1 LGEKVGAVLVLG
13 GGIAGIQ
20 ASLDL
25 ADCGFKV
32 FLVDESTSIG
42 GTMAQLDK
50 TFPTNDCS
58 MCILAPKLVGAGR
71 NPNIELITNSEL
83 KQVRGKA
90 GNFEVEIR
98 KHPRF
103 VDEDKCNGCGIC
115 AQNCPV
121 EAPNEFDVNIGIRKA
136 IYVPFPQAVPLK
148 YSIDYEHCI
157 KCGLCERLCRVDAI
171 DLDQKEEL
179 IKIQVGS
186 IILAPGFEEF
196 DPRLKSEYGYGRY
209 TNVVTSIEFERIL
222 SASGPFGGKIVRP
235 YDGKIPKKIA
245 FVQCVGSRDAKVGN
259 NYCSA
264 ACCMYSIKEAVI
276 AREHNPNI
284 QCTIFYM
291 DIRSYG
297 KDFELYYNRAK
308 EEHNIE
314 FIRSRV
320 ASLSAFPDSGEVKV
334 KYVVN
339 ENPVEEEFDLVVL
352 AVGMQPPKKG
362 KELAKILRVQL
373 NEYGFCDTSEFAP
386 FETSKAG
393 IFVCGA
399 FAGPKDI
406 PESVSQAS
414 GAAIKATKIIAS
426 EKWKLTKT
434 KEYPPQRDVSKEEK
448 RIGVF
453 ICHCGINIGGVVN
466 VLEVTDYAKTLP
478 NVVHAEHNLYTCS
491 EAGLTA
497 LKKAIKEHDLNRVVV
512 ASCTPRTHEPLF
524 RSACEEVGVNK
535 YLFEMANIREQCSW
549 VHMHEKAKATAK
561 AKDIVRMAI
570 SKARLAIS
578 MANQGFKV
586 YLVERDQKLGGT
598 VRQLYKIYPTLV
610 DSSEVLNPLIHEVRN
625 NKNIELLTSTI
636 LKDVLGY
643 VGNFNVTLSNHSGDR
658 EINVGTII
666 VACGAL
672 NYKPPKGLYQY
683 GVYDKVI
690 TQEELDGILRKG
702 KLEKPERIVM
712 IQCVGARKGEI
723 RPSSLLAFPKSNTAE
738 LLRKIFKARKEEGWP
753 YCSRICCM
761 NAIKNAILLK
771 KSSPFTDVV
780 ILFGDLRVYKEYED
794 LYKTARDLEVRFIRH
809 FEEIPPE
816 ITQISGDKLQVL
828 ACDSLSGLEVKF
840 KADMV
845 VLSTPLRPRR
855 SEVLI
860 AKMLKVP
867 IGSDGFLMEAHLKLR
882 PVDTNVDGVFIA
894 GAVSGPKDI
903 PESIISAEAAAAR
916 ASILMGNQKVRA
928 EAITAYASDD
938 LCIGC
943 GLCEEICPYG
953 APIIVEGKSNIREI
967 ICRGCGICAA
977 ECPMQAIN
985 MRHFENNQ
993 ILSQIKSLLF
1003 LENSKGGIV

>member
-1 LGEKVGAVLVLG
+1 MCKKFKFTALTLITCFLFLLPSSAQETSQTKQFELENGL
-13 GGIAGIQ
+13 
-20 ASLDL
+20 
-25 ADCGFKV
+25 KV
-32 FLVDESTSIG
+32 FLY
-42 GTMAQLDK
+42 K
-50 TFPTNDCS
+50 
-58 MCILAPKLVGAGR
+58 R
-71 NPNIELITNSEL
+71 
-83 KQVRGKA
+83 
-90 GNFEVEIR
+90 
-98 KHPRF
+98 
-103 VDEDKCNGCGIC
+103 
-115 AQNCPV
+115 
-121 EAPNEFDVNIGIRKA
+121 
-136 IYVPFPQAVPLK
+136 
-148 YSIDYEHCI
+148 
-157 KCGLCERLCRVDAI
+157 ERLPLINLAFAVNLGSKNETDETSGLVHILEHYILFRGTEFQSGAEIIQDIRRHGAYFNAHTGHDLAI
-171 DLDQKEEL
+171 FELTIPSEYADFALKNQKE
-179 IKIQVGS
+179 
-186 IILAPGFEEF
+186 ILFN
-196 DPRLKSEYGYGRY
+196 LK
-209 TNVVTSIEFERIL
+209 
-222 SASGPFGGKIVRP
+222 
-235 YDGKIPKKIA
+235 
-245 FVQCVGSRDAKVGN
+245 
-259 NYCSA
+259 
-264 ACCMYSIKEAVI
+264 
-276 AREHNPNI
+276 
-284 QCTIFYM
+284 
-291 DIRSYG
+291 
-297 KDFELYYNRAK
+297 
-308 EEHNIE
+308 
-314 FIRSRV
+314 
-320 ASLSAFPDSGEVKV
+320 
-334 KYVVN
+334 
-339 ENPVEEEFDLVVL
+339 
-352 AVGMQPPKKG
+352 
-362 KELAKILRVQL
+362 
-373 NEYGFCDTSEFAP
+373 
-386 FETSKAG
+386 
-393 IFVCGA
+393 
-399 FAGPKDI
+399 
-406 PESVSQAS
+406 
-414 GAAIKATKIIAS
+414 
-426 EKWKLTKT
+426 
-434 KEYPPQRDVSKEEK
+434 
-448 RIGVF
+448 
-453 ICHCGINIGGVVN
+453 
-466 VLEVTDYAKTLP
+466 
-478 NVVHAEHNLYTCS
+478 
-491 EAGLTA
+491 
-497 LKKAIKEHDLNRVVV
+497 
-512 ASCTPRTHEPLF
+512 
-524 RSACEEVGVNK
+524 
-535 YLFEMANIREQCSW
+535 
-549 VHMHEKAKATAK
+549 
-561 AKDIVRMAI
+561 
-570 SKARLAIS
+570 
-578 MANQGFKV
+578 
-586 YLVERDQKLGGT
+586 
-598 VRQLYKIYPTLV
+598 
-610 DSSEVLNPLIHEVRN
+610 
-625 NKNIELLTSTI
+625 
-636 LKDVLGY
+636 
-643 VGNFNVTLSNHSGDR
+643 
-658 EINVGTII
+658 
-666 VACGAL
+666 
-672 NYKPPKGLYQY
+672 
-683 GVYDKVI
+683 I